1 MNVKITVW
9 NPVLFSAEFIG
20 ASEYK
25 LTDIKRVLR
34 THSFT
39 QMQALR
45 EKLYELKI
53 VIYFRLLFF
62 FLIYVTLIFVL
73 ALFISLL

>member
-1 MNVKITVW
+1 
-9 NPVLFSAEFIG
+9 
-20 ASEYK
+20 
-25 LTDIKRVLR
+25 
-34 THSFT
+34 
-39 QMQALR
+39 MQALR

-53 VIYFRLLFF
+53 VISFRLLFF